1 MNPRTNALYVI
12 YTFYSQSYIKYGLG
26 VGVGVGVISIIL

>member
-26 VGVGVGVISIIL
+26 VGVISIIL